1 MRHKNLLMGLAFV
14 ALIFGMIFL
23 PDADAHKKT
32 KLVQETYIVEQGDN
46 LWDISRKYMAKN
58 TGTRREIR
66 EFYHGIIELNYDN
79 VFSNRSDGL
88 IIPGDELKINY
99 WILEEE

>member
-1 MRHKNLLMGLAFV
+1 
-14 ALIFGMIFL
+14 
-23 PDADAHKKT
+23 
-32 KLVQETYIVEQGDN
+32 
-46 LWDISRKYMAKN
+46 MAKN

-66 EFYHGIIELNYDN
+66 EFYHGIIELNYDKIF
-79 VFSNRSDGL
+79 VDRADGL